1 MAPLSFEPAADATYR
16 SSVFSQYPAALLG
29 EQNIT
34 PCIHLICRISLLVSH
49 HASCHFSEEK
59 LSEEKL
65 AESKSQEDVP
75 LSYSILQR
83 YSTPSFEQL
92 MFSVRCVFGLWWEA
106 DTWAVLSSALSVT
119 SPPYIIRAL
128 WWPRRIERNRHGQI
142 RSRHSVFLHD
152 FEWCRT
158 KKLK

>member
-34 PCIHLICRISLLVSH
+34 PCIHLICSISLLVSH

-59 LSEEKL
+59 P

-92 MFSVRCVFGLWWEA
+92 MFSFKMRVWLVMGGRYLGSPEQCSVR
-106 DTWAVLSSALSVT
+106 
-119 SPPYIIRAL
+119 
-128 WWPRRIERNRHGQI
+128 H
-142 RSRHSVFLHD
+142 
-152 FEWCRT
+152 
-158 KKLK
+158 